1 MFGIFAHVDQP
12 QVAQPV
18 PGQLLA
24 RGPLLLVPEPTRAV
38 GRESRPGPR
47 RRTLTEPEHSA
58 HVDRLP
64 GGQIV
69 VAVLMPALRGAD
81 GLAAVAGRRFAL
93 IAWPAFATLII
104 TGVLNARNAGITWA
118 DLAASPAGKTL
129 LGSVSV
135 LAAVVAAL
143 YGVVIAQQ

>member
-1 MFGIFAHVDQP
+1 MLPINGPAMVLWVHV
-12 QVAQPV
+12 
-18 PGQLLA
+18 LA
-24 RGPLLLVPEPTRAV
+24 ACIWI
-38 GRESRPGPR
+38 
-47 RRTLTEPEHSA
+47 
-58 HVDRLP
+58 

-69 VAVLMPALRGAD
+69 VAVLMPALRGAG
-81 GLAAVAGRRFAL
+81 GLTALAGQRFAL

-118 DLAASPAGKTL
+118 DLVSSPTGKTLLVKLGFVVLSGAAAAVHAFILAPRRKHDAARPTVSAL

-143 YGVVIAQQ
+143 HGVVIAQQ